1 MKRCTFITG
10 NQNKAD
16 HLVRLLDMPINHQKI
31 DLDEIQST
39 NLKAVVE
46 HKARQAYE
54 VIQEPVLV
62 EDVSLE
68 FTSLG
73 GLPGT
78 FIKFF
83 VEQTGLDA
91 TCRMLDGFEDRSAT
105 VKCGYGYFD
114 GAQFHYFEGSVGGTI
129 AREPGKGGR
138 GFGWDRLFIPDGYNG
153 IIRSDLSETAYDEL
167 YLKIKPIEAVKEFLA
182 SN

>member
-1 MKRCTFITG
+1 MKQVTFITG

-16 HLVRLLDMPINHQKI
+16 YLAKLLGVSIAHQKI

-39 NLKAVVE
+39 DLKAVVE

-105 VKCGYGYFD
+105 AKCGYGYFD
-114 GAQFHYFEGSVGGTI
+114 GAQFHYFEGSVDGAI
-129 AREPGKGGR
+129 AHEPGKGSR

-153 IIRSDLSETAYDEL
+153 IVRSDLPEDAYDEL
-167 YLKIKPIEAVKEFLA
+167 YLKIKPIEAVKEFLT